1 MSGAPLVDGDRL
13 ICLVGGEPDAK
24 FMALDKFTGE
34 EIWRALSSD
43 WEPGYT
49 APIIIEAGRRSQ
61 LIAWHPRA
69 ISSLDPATGELHWEV
84 PHIVDMGINPA
95 TPVQSGPYLFVTSQ
109 YGGTRMIRL
118 DETGPQG
125 TLLWE
130 GAGEADPDHGTVVN
144 TFNSVISTPV
154 IDGNYLYGLDGHG
167 LLRCLH
173 LTTGERVWESWAL
186 QSTESDCRQSDLGL
200 GCSETEALAR
210 VERVLAAHRQE
221 ITTLA
226 TFGRAGSNRVVVVPG
241 DHDAALLLPAVAR
254 RVEEALGGSVSRV
267 EVAIQGYWAS
277 ADGQLYAEHG
287 HQLRQRATR
296 LSAWPRP
303 FVDRDGQT
311 FLERS
316 WGEQTVAAFFD
327 ERETSYP
334 IIDNLANEAGLV
346 YGLAA
351 DGISDAGDRAPLL
364 LRYVLFRMPWSQFR
378 VDLDAGDVRPP
389 AWDLSAV
396 RAVGPAFLTES
407 LPDDHLFKPLATT
420 ALDGGQLA
428 DMMAAMTDEELTA
441 VCDYRAATRRS
452 RRRFER
458 ILTQFDPQ
466 GPPGAECPRLPGTR
480 GGAFDYFWRTRDRI
494 FARQLEEAQARLSST
509 ARSIAVFV
517 HGHTHLVDWK
527 QRVLE
532 LTSQGR
538 TVIVDGFSPVRN
550 ALRPVVVNG
559 GAWQRT
565 ITPVQLERLKQ
576 TECVGR
582 CAPCLAPTRA
592 ALPLL
597 QLRLDRAV

>member
-1 MSGAPLVDGDRL
+1 MRVLVVVLGLAALVTGALAAQTPTGTQRLVVILSDLHMGVGKDASG
-13 ICLVGGEPDAK
+13 
-24 FMALDKFTGE
+24 
-34 EIWRALSSD
+34 
-43 WEPGYT
+43 
-49 APIIIEAGRRSQ
+49 
-61 LIAWHPRA
+61 AWHPAEDFRWA
-69 ISSLDPATGELHWEV
+69 SEFGRFIEA
-84 PHIVDMGINPA
+84 VDDA
-95 TPVQSGPYLFVTSQ
+95 
-109 YGGTRMIRL
+109 
-118 DETGPQG
+118 
-125 TLLWE
+125 
-130 GAGEADPDHGTVVN
+130 
-144 TFNSVISTPV
+144 
-154 IDGNYLYGLDGHG
+154 GHG
-167 LLRCLH
+167 ATDLILNGDTFEL
-173 LTTGERVWESWAL
+173 W
-186 QSTESDCRQSDLGL
+186 QSTESDCRQPDLGL

-267 EVAIQGYWAS
+267 EVATQGYWAS

-287 HQLRQRATR
+287 HQLPHRATR

-303 FVDRDGQT
+303 FVERDGQT

-316 WGEQTVAAFFD
+316 WGEQTVAVFFD
-327 ERETSYP
+327 ERETRYP
-334 IIDNLANEAGLV
+334 IIDNLADEGAGLV

-407 LPDDHLFKPLATT
+407 LPDDHLFKPIATT

-494 FARQLEEAQARLSST
+494 FASQLEEAQARLSAT

-517 HGHTHLVDWK
+517 HGHTHLVDWR

-538 TVIVDGFSPVRN
+538 TVIVDGFSPVPN

-565 ITPVQLERLKQ
+565 ITPVQLERLTQ
-576 TECVGR
+576 TEGVSAAALLASLQPEQLSPCYSFVWIAPYDDTPALPEVRYWRESESGSWEMAGSCGR
-582 CAPCLAPTRA
+582 APMVSGQSSGYHDVDDGTPAQSRWSRALAP
-592 ALPLL
+592 
-597 QLRLDRAV
+597 